1 MQIPPYI
8 TMNAYMLVP
17 LIFSPSHRRTIYEKE
32 SHPAKALPA
41 LPRLWLPITPYKY
54 ITVPMETRR
63 HKNTWIHACECM
75 HTRKRSFMRRL
86 WCFAFPQQEASCW
99 SSGAEGRGKAAVL
112 QCDHDSICWTLQDK
126 GPRGDKLGMEGTEDR
141 QEVLVQ
147 SKNYPAAGVETE
159 LALQVLHTPTRTVLP
174 APFWSNF
181 HTLGV
186 PVHPAWKTALPKS
199 SWGRNTWWTWP
210 SGYQPTGCKM
220 QMVKVNSTNTQWLK
234 ILPFQHLEVV
244 RKFSLIEKELRF
256 IR

>member
-1 MQIPPYI
+1 
-8 TMNAYMLVP
+8 MNAYMLVP
-17 LIFSPSHRRTIYEKE
+17 LIFSPSHRRKIYEKE

-54 ITVPMETRR
+54 VTVHMETRR

-112 QCDHDSICWTLQDK
+112 QCDHDSTCWTLQDK

-174 APFWSNF
+174 APFIHWVCLFILLERQHCLSPAGAETHDEHDPVATSPQAAKCRWSKWTPQ
-181 HTLGV
+181 TLSG
-186 PVHPAWKTALPKS
+186 WKSFLS
-199 SWGRNTWWTWP
+199 SIW
-210 SGYQPTGCKM
+210 K
-220 QMVKVNSTNTQWLK
+220 
-234 ILPFQHLEVV
+234 
-244 RKFSLIEKELRF
+244 
-256 IR
+256 